1 MWKFHHL
8 GDLYSINYA
17 QDINAHTHASIIE
30 DGNVFF
36 GIINSN
42 SRIYSRK
49 LLLITHMFRKSLK
62 YPDGDEDVVFEED
75 EEEEEGYLFAEQGIG
90 PRYLIRLMRNFD
102 HLIIYI

>member
-1 MWKFHHL
+1 
-8 GDLYSINYA
+8 
-17 QDINAHTHASIIE
+17 
-30 DGNVFF
+30 
-36 GIINSN
+36 
-42 SRIYSRK
+42 
-49 LLLITHMFRKSLK
+49 MFRKSLK